1 MRRREKVEEA
11 SDMVP
16 NSYTLAWGEDW
27 KNHPTR
33 KVKDTSSHTCNAHA
47 QVGL

>member
-16 NSYTLAWGEDW
+16 NSYTLAWGESLEE
-27 KNHPTR
+27 PP
-33 KVKDTSSHTCNAHA
+33 HA
-47 QVGL
+47 